1 MKDISPTEPITLSSE
16 IEENSAH
23 LQAVLGALPVGVVV
37 VDENLLIQ
45 AFNAAAG
52 NIVGVTPT
60 EAIGQPY
67 EEVLRTRERDVR
79 DPLQEALAEGKRF
92 VNQRFYLREGASG
105 EESPI
110 RHSAALVTDEAGD
123 VIGGVTIFA
132 DISQQVALER
142 KLEGQR
148 NYLRDVLRSI
158 PDGVAITDA
167 GLTIESWSGSAEQIT
182 GLAAEQAIGAPCAD
196 ALGPRVASV
205 LKSLLESDGESSVGR
220 QGHLTLDDGEKI
232 PIGFSANT
240 VVLHDDHEEEKGVV
254 VFRDIRDRLTRQREA
269 IQQRYYLKQVLELV
283 PYGIVTID
291 RDMVIQ
297 TFNQA
302 AEALTGYAASY
313 AVGKAYQEV
322 IDIDPES
329 GVDPAPAVLTS
340 VEESSNSARLKLL
353 DAGGK
358 RVPVRYTVAAL
369 TDADDELIG
378 AIIVFQDISDIVA
391 AERTKNEF
399 ISMVSHELRTPLT
412 SIRGFITAILDGR
425 AGEIN
430 EKQARFLS
438 IGREQS
444 DRLLDLINDLLDLT
458 SLRSDDLE
466 LDMGRVSVSTLV
478 HQATEGIEP
487 LAEEKDLSLEI
498 AIPGEIPHLWADEQK
513 VYQVLQNLLANA
525 VKFTPDGGEITLTAE
540 MADSDAVRFCVS
552 DTGVGIAPED
562 QERIFDPFYQVEN
575 VQTRKVGGTGLG
587 LPIVKRIVEAHGGEI
602 EIESE
607 LGVGSTFRVTLPVTK
622 RPGAVVRSRAPE
634 YEREFHSGGVASAE
648 EATEGRKQQSAPPE
662 RETPL
667 ILVVDDDPSANE
679 LIQFLL
685 EAEGYDVIGATNGP
699 DAFEIAAREQPDLI
713 TLDVLMPEMD
723 GFSVLNALKED
734 PTTVDIPVC
743 IVSIIEDRALGYKLG
758 AIDYITKPFE
768 SDDLLDAVHNTVAPK
783 VEEGDNVRI
792 LVVEDDPNVVE
803 LVELA
808 LEDNGQNYEIITA
821 YDGVAALEKLH
832 RTQPHMVLLDIM
844 IPKIDGYEFI
854 RQAKANARTAN
865 IPIVVLSVRSLEQ
878 DINRALQLG
887 AEKYMVKA
895 DADADDDMV
904 RSVEQVVEEVL
915 DNEQREE

>member
-1 MKDISPTEPITLSSE
+1 MTLSSE

-60 EAIGQPY
+60 EAIGQSY
-67 EEVLRTRERDVR
+67 QEVLRTRERDVT
-79 DPLQEALAEGKRF
+79 DPLEEALTEGKRF
-92 VNQRFYLREGASG
+92 VNQRFYLRERASD

-142 KLEGQR
+142 RLQGQR
-148 NYLRDVLRSI
+148 DYLRDVLRSI
-158 PDGVAITDA
+158 PDGVAITDT
-167 GLTIESWSGSAEQIT
+167 GLTIESWNGSAEQIT

-205 LKSLLESDGESSVGR
+205 LQSLLESDGESSVGR
-220 QGHLTLDDGEKI
+220 QGHLTLDDGKRI

-240 VVLHDDHEEEKGVV
+240 VVLRDDHEQEKGIV
-254 VFRDIRDRLTRQREA
+254 VFRDIRDRLARQREA
-269 IQQRYYLKQVLELV
+269 IQQRHYLKQVLELV

-302 AEALTGYAASY
+302 AEALTGYAASF

-340 VEESSNSARLKLL
+340 VEKRSSNVRLKLL

-369 TDADDELIG
+369 TDADNELIG

-466 LDMGRVSVSTLV
+466 LDIGRLSVSALV
-478 HQATEGIEP
+478 HRAAEGIEP
-487 LAEEKDLSLEI
+487 LAVEKNLSLEI
-498 AIPGEIPHLWADEQK
+498 AVPGEIPKLWADEQK
-513 VYQVLQNLLANA
+513 LHQVLQNLLANA
-525 VKFTPDGGEITLTAE
+525 VKFTPDGGEITLSAE
-540 MADSDAVRFCVS
+540 MADSDTVLFSVC

-587 LPIVKRIVEAHGGEI
+587 LPIVKRIVEAHDGEI
-602 EIESE
+602 EVESE
-607 LGVGSTFRVTLPVTK
+607 PGVGSTFRVCLPVAK
-622 RPGAVVRSRAPE
+622 NPSSAVRSRPAE
-634 YEREFHSGGVASAE
+634 YEREFRSRVPSAE
-648 EATEGRKQQSAPPE
+648 EAPRGRRQRSARPE

-667 ILVVDDDPSANE
+667 ILVVDDDASANE

-699 DAFEIAAREQPDLI
+699 DAFEIAASEQPDLI
-713 TLDVLMPEMD
+713 TLDILMPEMD

-734 PTTVDIPVC
+734 PTTADIPVC
-743 IVSIIEDRALGYKLG
+743 IVSIIEDKAMGYRLG

-768 SDDLLDAVHNTVAPK
+768 GDELLDAVHDAISPDT
-783 VEEGDNVRI
+783 EEGDSVRI

-808 LEDNGQNYEIITA
+808 LEENGRDYEIVVA

-832 RTQPHMVLLDIM
+832 RTQPHLVLLDIM

-854 RQAKANARTAN
+854 RQAKANVRTAD
-865 IPIVVLSVRSLEQ
+865 IPIIVLSVRSLEH
-878 DINRALQLG
+878 DINHALQLG
-887 AEKYMVKA
+887 AERYMVKA
-895 DADADDDMV
+895 DTEGDDGMAK
-904 RSVEQVVEEVL
+904 SVEQVVEEVL
-915 DNEQREE
+915 DNDDDRQTDE